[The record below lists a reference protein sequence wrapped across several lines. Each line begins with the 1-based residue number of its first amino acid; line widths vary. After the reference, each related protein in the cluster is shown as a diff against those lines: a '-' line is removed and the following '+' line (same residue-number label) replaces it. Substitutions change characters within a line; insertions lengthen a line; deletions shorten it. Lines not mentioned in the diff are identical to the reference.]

1 MICPVA
7 NEGTN
12 RSLTI
17 IKATLEDAAEYV
29 CTLDKLKVKTILE
42 VEIPH
47 IPPTVPS
54 EFISANFYVKKG
66 EDAVVEIPFAAYPV
80 PKADWTFKGKAVKK
94 TKKFTPSV
102 TETSARFI
110 IKQTDDVDTGLYACK
125 LSNECGDATAQ
136 VTVRLLGKQ
145 ITFIVP
151 LVFDLIHFPLA
162 EKPSSP
168 GTPECLESTDDSIT
182 LLWKP
187 PGFDGGSAI
196 TNYVIEYQEKAAKKS
211 VLL

>member
-1 MICPVA
+1 LTCSVA

-17 IKATLEDAAEYV
+17 VKAALEDAAEYV

-54 EFISANFYVKKG
+54 EFVSADFYVKKG
-66 EDAVVEIPFAAYPV
+66 EDAVVDIPFAAYPV
-80 PKADWTFKGKAVKK
+80 PQAVWTFKGKGIKK
-94 TKKFTPSV
+94 TKKFTPTV

-110 IKQTDDVDTGLYACK
+110 IKQTDEADTGLYACK
-125 LSNECGDATAQ
+125 LTNECGDTTAQ

-145 ITFIVP
+145 VNFIMP
-151 LVFDLIHFPLA
+151 LALDSIRFPLS

-168 GTPECLESTDDSIT
+168 SAPECLESTDDSIT

-187 PGFDGGSAI
+187 PGFNGGATI
-196 TNYVIEYQEKAAKKS
+196 TNYVIEYQEKAAKK
-211 VLL
+211 